1 MRQEMMGVNLVC
13 SGTGISCAIC
23 KQSAPHSR
31 QTTAP
36 TPHRSIFYRLDAL
49 PDTVT
54 NSVKAL
60 KAWEESGNRGE
71 EAITGKWER
80 DGKRGIDVQS
90 S

>member
-54 NSVKAL
+54 NSVKTL

>member
-1 MRQEMMGVNLVC
+1 MRQEMMGANLVC
-13 SGTGISCAIC
+13 SGISCAIC

-31 QTTAP
+31 QITAP
-36 TPHRSIFYRLDAL
+36 TPHRSTFYRLDAL

-60 KAWEESGNRGE
+60 KSWDESRNRGE
-71 EAITGKWER
+71 EAMTGKWER